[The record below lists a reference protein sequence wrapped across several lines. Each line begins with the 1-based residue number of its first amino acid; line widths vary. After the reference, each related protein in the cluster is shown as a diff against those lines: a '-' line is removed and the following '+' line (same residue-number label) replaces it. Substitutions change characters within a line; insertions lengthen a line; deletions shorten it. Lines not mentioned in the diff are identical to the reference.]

1 MIPERSMREPMSE
14 SNFEASANPNI
25 DEDTESGGTSG
36 CPQCGAVGT
45 PQWRREDGV
54 IVCEECWVEMGPPV
68 LPKPEPR
75 FRPRY
80 FRRRSAIRKDHL

>member
-1 MIPERSMREPMSE
+1 MSE
-14 SNFEASANPNI
+14 SNFEASANPNSNL
-25 DEDTESGGTSG
+25 DTENDGTSG

-45 PQWRREDGV
+45 AQWRREDGV

-75 FRPRY
+75 FRLRH
-80 FRRRSAIRKDHL
+80 FRRRRAIRMERKP